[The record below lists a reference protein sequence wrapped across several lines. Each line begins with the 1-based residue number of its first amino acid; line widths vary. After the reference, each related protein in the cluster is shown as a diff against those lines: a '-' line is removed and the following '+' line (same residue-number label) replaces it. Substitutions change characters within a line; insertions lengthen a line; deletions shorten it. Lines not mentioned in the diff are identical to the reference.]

1 MSFLQ
6 LHLLNV
12 VIFAP
17 LLFASIVAVLPQ
29 AEHGQIRVATLIGM
43 ILTFLLALWIYL
55 GFDPSGPEFQFEYRA
70 RWIPSLGISLH
81 TGVDGLA
88 VSLVLLTALLGPLV
102 VLASWSFIGER
113 VKEFHF
119 GLLVLQTAML
129 GAFASLDLILFYVFW
144 EAMLV
149 PMYFI
154 IGVWGSEERVMAAV
168 KFFLFTFIGSLLMLV
183 AILALYF
190 ISQPPGARSFD
201 YAQLYNSLLAAT
213 REVSACARTGPIC
226 SNLSPLAQNLWTYG
240 PWMFLAFA
248 VAFAV
253 KVPMFPVH
261 TWLPDAHVQAPSAG
275 SIILAGVMLKMG
287 TFGFWRYAIPLFPV
301 AARDLRPL
309 LAALSVVGIVYGALM
324 CLAQRDAKRLIAY
337 SSVSHL
343 GFCML
348 GMLAITQE
356 GAAGSAYQMLNHGI
370 STGALFL
377 LFGMLYERRH
387 VRLIAEYGGLAKVMP
402 IYAAFFLII
411 TFSSIAVP
419 GTNGFVG
426 EFLVLLGTFKS
437 ALPLFFGVLAALGVI
452 LGPAYMLW
460 MVQRLFFGPLTQPEN
475 QRVRDLSLREIATAL
490 PLVVLA
496 LVMGV
501 LPQPFLNQMAAST
514 RLFVARASLGMAGA
528 RVDLRD
534 LEIKVQE
541 LRPEPSLSSRPR
553 QPPDVSVP
561 LSRLDRNPLQI
572 ATASPDSQASR
583 TLAVDASELEP

>member
-1 MSFLQ
+1 MSFVQ
-6 LHLLNV
+6 LHLVNFV
-12 VIFAP
+12 VFAP

-43 ILTFLLALWIYL
+43 VLTFLLSLWVYL

-70 RWIPSLGISLH
+70 RWIAALGISFH

-88 VSLVLLTALLGPLV
+88 VSLVLLTALFGPLV

-113 VKEFHF
+113 VKEFHLA
-119 GLLVLQTAML
+119 LLVLQAAML
-129 GAFASLDLILFYVFW
+129 GAFTSLDLILFYVFW
-144 EAMLV
+144 EAMLI

-168 KFFLFTFIGSLLMLV
+168 KFFLFTLIGSLLMLV

-190 ISQPPGARSFD
+190 VSQPPGARSFD
-201 YAQLYNSLLAAT
+201 YAQLYNSLLSAT
-213 REVSACARTGPIC
+213 REVSACARTGGVC
-226 SNLSPLAQNLWTYG
+226 GNLSPLAQNLRTYG

-248 VAFAV
+248 AAFAV

-261 TWLPDAHVQAPSAG
+261 TWLPDAHVQAPTAG

-301 AARDLRPL
+301 AARDLTPL
-309 LAALSVVGIVYGALM
+309 LAALSITGIVYGALM
-324 CLAQRDAKRLIAY
+324 CLAQRDVKRLIAY

-348 GMLAITQE
+348 GMLAITEE

-387 VRLIAEYGGLAKVMP
+387 VRLIAEYGGIAKVMP
-402 IYAAFFLII
+402 IYAAFFLIV

-437 ALPLFFGVLAALGVI
+437 ALPLIFGVLAALGVI

-460 MVQRLFFGPLTQPEN
+460 VVQRVFFGPVTQPEN
-475 QRVRDLSLREIATAL
+475 QRVRDLSLREISTAL

-496 LVMGV
+496 IAMGV
-501 LPQPFLNQMAAST
+501 LPQPFLNRLAPST
-514 RLFVARASLGMAGA
+514 KLFVARASLGVPGA
-528 RVDLRD
+528 RQDLRN
-534 LEIKVQE
+534 LEIKVLE
-541 LRPEPSLSSRPR
+541 LPSERSLSSRPPMPADGSAPASQLNR
-553 QPPDVSVP
+553 STLKVATVP
-561 LSRLDRNPLQI
+561 
-572 ATASPDSQASR
+572 TDSQTRLPSR
-583 TLAVDASELEP
+583 DDSELER